1 MLVNAYWMEKDTQDH
16 FNEFE
21 PGVDQMVVSIDL
33 TETGTVSGPHFIEG
47 SLNIR
52 GSQRISKYKVVQ
64 RDFHWHDISRE
75 EIWWQQG
82 GTPAGTSIQTI

>member
-33 TETGTVSGPHFIEG
+33 TETGTVSGPNFIEG

-52 GSQRISKYKVVQ
+52 GSLRISKYKVVQ
-64 RDFHWHDISRE
+64 RDFH
-75 EIWWQQG
+75 
-82 GTPAGTSIQTI
+82 

>member
-33 TETGTVSGPHFIEG
+33 TETGTVSGPQVLI
-47 SLNIR
+47 L
-52 GSQRISKYKVVQ
+52 SKA
-64 RDFHWHDISRE
+64 R
-75 EIWWQQG
+75 
-82 GTPAGTSIQTI
+82 